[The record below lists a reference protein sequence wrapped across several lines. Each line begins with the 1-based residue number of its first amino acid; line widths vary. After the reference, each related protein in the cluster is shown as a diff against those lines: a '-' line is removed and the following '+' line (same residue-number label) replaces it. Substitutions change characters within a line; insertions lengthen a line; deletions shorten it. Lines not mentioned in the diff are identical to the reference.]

1 MNKSSKKL
9 VKSSSAYDLTP
20 EQIYD
25 IVMGKDKGGIQG
37 YKCPRHYYD
46 YHQVM
51 WLKKREEI
59 LKRHK
64 AQWPPEDWKTNK
76 ETGSKEPPKKT
87 NFIDDQI
94 NWAKSF
100 NDPKRSQ
107 EVKEALEAKGQ
118 KIGDLQPFK
127 SDFDKKVN
135 KLNLLNA
142 FKDREEQLK
151 KIREQINAIPEYKQN
166 AIEQVNEKIKSGS
179 EYKPRQGKSNWSK
192 ATRIMYNADNEFM
205 AEQIPFWNPNTKEE
219 DKKKQEFRPER
230 IKFMHRYP
238 SWTIGPKKKDDNTA
252 ENASQYIK
260 ARDER
265 LEEKANSV
273 LEKLGVDKKK
283 YMNQALES
291 YHKVDKHGFLP
302 HLIRK
307 VYDFANTEQYK
318 AALEKR
324 SNETPAPNTYWDD
337 GKSKVKIRKNVE
349 DEQAQKWVMPR
360 EKTYKKIYI
369 SGMRKSVY

>member
-219 DKKKQEFRPER
+219 DKKKTR
-230 IKFMHRYP
+230 I
-238 SWTIGPKKKDDNTA
+238 
-252 ENASQYIK
+252 
-260 ARDER
+260 
-265 LEEKANSV
+265 
-273 LEKLGVDKKK
+273 
-283 YMNQALES
+283 
-291 YHKVDKHGFLP
+291 
-302 HLIRK
+302 
-307 VYDFANTEQYK
+307 
-318 AALEKR
+318 
-324 SNETPAPNTYWDD
+324 
-337 GKSKVKIRKNVE
+337 
-349 DEQAQKWVMPR
+349 
-360 EKTYKKIYI
+360 
-369 SGMRKSVY
+369 

>member
-1 MNKSSKKL
+1 MNKPPRKL
-9 VKSSSAYDLTP
+9 VKSSSAYELTP
-20 EQIYD
+20 EMIYD

-37 YKCPRHYYD
+37 YQCPRHYYD

-59 LKRHK
+59 LKKHK
-64 AQWPPEDWKTNK
+64 AVWPPEDWKQNK

-94 NWAKSF
+94 KWAKSF

-107 EVKEALEAKGQ
+107 EVKEALESKGQ
-118 KIGDLQPFK
+118 KFTEPHPFK

-135 KLNLLNA
+135 KINLFNA
-142 FKDREEQLK
+142 FKDREAQLK
-151 KIREQINAIPEYKQN
+151 KIREQMNAIPEYKQN
-166 AIEQVNEKIKSGS
+166 AIEQVTEKIKSGS

-219 DKKKQEFRPER
+219 DKKKQEFRPDK
-230 IKFMHRYP
+230 IKYLHRDP
-238 SWTIGPKKKDDNTA
+238 IWSIGPKKKDDNTA

-265 LEEKANSV
+265 LEEKANAV
-273 LEKLGVDKKK
+273 LEKMGVDKKK
-283 YMNQALES
+283 YMIQYLDS
-291 YHKVDKHGFLP
+291 YQKVDKHGFLP
-302 HLIRK
+302 HVIRK

-318 AALEKR
+318 ASLEKR
-324 SNETPAPNTYWDD
+324 NPETPAPNTYWDD

-349 DEQAQKWVMPR
+349 DEQAQKWVMPT
-360 EKTYKKIYI
+360 EKTYKRLYV

>member
-219 DKKKQEFRPER
+219 DKKKQEFRPDK
-230 IKFMHRYP
+230 IKYLHRDP
-238 SWTIGPKKKDDNTA
+238 IWSIGPKKKDDNTA

-273 LEKLGVDKKK
+273 LEKMGVDKKK

-369 SGMRKSVY
+369 YGMRKSV